1 MISVAT
7 RSSLWTLPHW
17 NTSLSHLRAL
27 NDGGVSC
34 REVSRVGALGP
45 VLLVVAL
52 ASLGGAAAAYAHPW
66 SQHEFGRAA
75 AQASD
80 APFGPEPPLT
90 PTPKAEC
97 GAGSRPET
105 GLQGRV
111 SPEDHESGRA
121 AQGFTCN
128 TALVG
133 SYAKPNAMGTVGGFK
148 VERYVDAAGHDCAY
162 YDTTLLYPTN
172 VLDQEG
178 GVNVLDMA
186 DPTNPALTARL
197 VTPAMDTPHESLVVS
212 HARGLLVAVAGNLV
226 TNVGQIDIY
235 DISNDCRQPELK
247 STTPVG
253 FLGHESGLAPDG
265 RTFYSASPGAKTLV
279 AVDISNPSVPVPIW
293 FGNYDSHGLS
303 ISADGNRAYIAGINS
318 GLIILDTSQV
328 QARAL
333 PPQVREVA
341 TLQWHSMSTPQNAIP
356 ITIKGH
362 PYLVEIDEFGT
373 QSEVGAG
380 RIIDIGDETRPRV
393 ISNLRL
399 EVHQPENFPTTANDN
414 GAQNPVQGYA
424 GHYCNVP
431 TRVDPEIVACS
442 MILSGLRVFD
452 IRDPVHP
459 REIAYYNAPVT
470 PRITPPVG
478 VNPPPSNWAMA
489 SPSFVP
495 ERDEIWYSDGLSGF
509 YAVRLTGTAAS
520 ILGGG
525 GGAGDGGR
533 TCLARRSPIGP
544 RNIGRVRL
552 TYTRARLRSLRV
564 QPVRITRRS
573 FRYCVKRS
581 SGRVTAVFSRR
592 GRVALVVTTARA
604 HGNRR
609 VRPGSPAGAARR
621 AFSRRR
627 PVARGVYRANPRSPR
642 LIGVR
647 RGKVRFFAVANRTLL
662 RKPRSLARHLRLAGL

>member
-1 MISVAT
+1 VSTRCGARVAG
-7 RSSLWTLPHW
+7 L
-17 NTSLSHLRAL
+17 
-27 NDGGVSC
+27 
-34 REVSRVGALGP
+34 
-45 VLLVVAL
+45 
-52 ASLGGAAAAYAHPW
+52 GAALPAALIISLAVAAIASAHPW
-66 SQHEFGRAA
+66 SQHRFAQA
-75 AQASD
+75 AQSD
-80 APFGPEPPLT
+80 APFAAEPPLT

-97 GAGSRPET
+97 GPGSRPET

-111 SPEDHESGRA
+111 SPQDHESGRA

-128 TALVG
+128 TELVG
-133 SYAKPNAMGTVGGFK
+133 SYAKPNTMGTVGGFK

-186 DPTNPALTARL
+186 DPTKPAVTERL
-197 VTPAMDTPHESLVVS
+197 ITPAMDTPHESLVLS
-212 HARGLLVAVAGNLV
+212 QARGLLVAVAGNLA

-235 DISNDCRQPELK
+235 DISGDCRHPQLR
-247 STTPVG
+247 SSTPVG

-265 RTFYSASPGAKTLV
+265 RTFYSASPGASTLV

-303 ISADGNRAYIAGINS
+303 IGPDGNRAYVAGINS

-328 QARAL
+328 QSRAL

-341 TLQWHSMSTPQNAIP
+341 RLQWHSMSIPQNAIP
-356 ITIKGH
+356 ISVKGH
-362 PYLVEIDEFGT
+362 PYLVEIDEFGA

-380 RIIDIGDETRPRV
+380 RIIDIGDEAHPRV
-393 ISNLRL
+393 LSNLRL
-399 EVHQPENFPTTANDN
+399 EVHQPENFATTANDN

-452 IRDPVHP
+452 IRDPAHP
-459 REIAYYNAPVT
+459 REIAYFNAPVT
-470 PRITPPVG
+470 PRIVPPVG
-478 VNPPPSNWAMA
+478 VNPPPSNWAMS

-495 ERDEIWYSDGLSGF
+495 ERNEIWYSDGLSGF

-525 GGAGDGGR
+525 GGAAGGGR

-544 RNIGRVRL
+544 GNIGRIRL
-552 TYTRARLRSLRV
+552 RYTRARLRALRV

-592 GRVALVVTTARA
+592 GRVALVATTARA

-609 VRPGSPAGAARR
+609 VRPGSPAGAVRR
-621 AFSRRR
+621 AYSRRR
-627 PVARGVYRANPRSPR
+627 RVARGVYRANAHSPR

-647 RGKVRFFAVANRTLL
+647 RGKVRFFAVASRKLVRNRRALT
-662 RKPRSLARHLRLAGL
+662 RHLRLAGL